1 MRRREFISLIGGAT
15 VWPLAANAQQRERIR
30 RIGVLMNL
38 AADDL
43 EGQARNAVFLQGLQQ
58 FGWIVG
64 SNVRIDIRWGGG
76 DANHMRKEAG
86 ELVASA
92 PDVILASGTT
102 SLRPLL
108 QATHSLPVVFANV
121 ADPVGA
127 GFVASLAKPG
137 GNATGFTAFEF
148 GSAGKLLE
156 LLKEIAPGLTR
167 AGVVRDPTQSSGTNQ
182 FAAIQAVA
190 PFLRVEV
197 RPLDARDA
205 SQIEPEI
212 DAFAHNPNGGLIVV
226 AGGQAA
232 VHRALIAAAAAR
244 HRLPAVYPF
253 RYYVA
258 SGGLISYGPENL
270 DLFRRAAA
278 YVDRILKGANP
289 ADLPVQEP
297 VKHELVINLKAARAL
312 GLDLPATLLA
322 RADEVIE

>member
-15 VWPLAANAQQRERIR
+15 VWPLVANAQQRERIR

-108 QATHSLPVVFANV
+108 QATRSLPVVFANV

-148 GSAGKLLE
+148 
-156 LLKEIAPGLTR
+156 
-167 AGVVRDPTQSSGTNQ
+167 
-182 FAAIQAVA
+182 
-190 PFLRVEV
+190 
-197 RPLDARDA
+197 
-205 SQIEPEI
+205 
-212 DAFAHNPNGGLIVV
+212 
-226 AGGQAA
+226 
-232 VHRALIAAAAAR
+232 
-244 HRLPAVYPF
+244 
-253 RYYVA
+253 A
-258 SGGLISYGPENL
+258 SGGLISYGPDNL
-270 DLFRRAAA
+270 DLFRRAAG

-312 GLDLPATLLA
+312 GLDLPATVLA